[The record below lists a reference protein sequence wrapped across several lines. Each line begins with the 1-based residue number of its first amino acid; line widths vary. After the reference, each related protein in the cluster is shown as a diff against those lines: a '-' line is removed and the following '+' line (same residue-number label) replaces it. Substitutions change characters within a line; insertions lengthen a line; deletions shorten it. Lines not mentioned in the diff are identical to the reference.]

1 MGRTPPGADKV
12 HALVGAGSCF
22 VGKTVKYTGW
32 RVAVVVYPGGLENL
46 CPSGLTGSNPVPS
59 ADGGVG

>member
-1 MGRTPPGADKV
+1 MA
-12 HALVGAGSCF
+12 VG
-22 VGKTVKYTGW
+22 

-59 ADGGVG
+59 ACAKATADTVRPRRSRIVVHSEGLLTP